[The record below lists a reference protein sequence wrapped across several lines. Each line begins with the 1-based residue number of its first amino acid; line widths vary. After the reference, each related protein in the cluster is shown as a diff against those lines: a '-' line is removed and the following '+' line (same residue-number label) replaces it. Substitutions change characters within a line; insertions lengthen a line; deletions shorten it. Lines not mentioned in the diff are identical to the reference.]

1 MTYPILWILSV
12 YIWYKTEVPCD
23 TTDLY
28 YYRDEQECR
37 ADLEFIHSM
46 QILNENERFAQ
57 LSCTMR

>member
-1 MTYPILWILSV
+1 MTYPVLWILSV
-12 YIWYKTEVPCD
+12 YICYKTEVPCD

-28 YYRDEQECR
+28 YYREKQECY